1 MAVEWAG
8 AGIRVNAVA
17 PTWVRT
23 PLIDHLMADPA
34 QMEKIFDL
42 TPMRRLA
49 EPEEVAS
56 AMVFLASSAAS
67 MTTGHVLAVDGGY
80 LAR

>member
-1 MAVEWAG
+1 
-8 AGIRVNAVA
+8 
-17 PTWVRT
+17 
-23 PLIDHLMADPA
+23 
-34 QMEKIFDL
+34 MEKIFDL